1 MRLRWFMIL
10 SLVLLAIV
18 SVVFLLI
25 GPRSTSTVGED
36 GLEQTQQ
43 LAATSAANRNWLDQI
58 RDRLPSRFRANDG
71 VIQDSFAGSRQTG
84 SDRLNHGHD
93 HGDET
98 SHDHGHP
105 GTNTVDGQS
114 GDHESHIDISSLAAQ
129 NLGLEFTLVS
139 LTDYTRR
146 LHIPA
151 SVIEKPGQSGLSVT
165 SPVQGVI
172 MEIHRFPGQSLEE
185 GDLLFTIQVAD
196 QALEAAQLTLLEIL
210 TRITVAQREIERL
223 DPLTESGVVIGRRKL
238 EIEYQ
243 LKQLESEQSAKL
255 QELKLRGLSD
265 SQIERIIQYRE
276 LIDRVEIRLQ
286 IRNPMAS
293 ALSVPSAPF
302 APSTE
307 AASAPA
313 IEIQAGDVI
322 DAVEVA
328 NVAIVDNSDDPSAV
342 SLDSPS
348 VTTGPIYTVEALT
361 VFPGMTVAKG
371 EELCHI
377 ASHQELYIR
386 GEAFDS
392 DLAIV
397 RQAMQQG
404 TLIVA
409 ETGEESSRE
418 QIPNLRIKYMDNHA
432 DSVSRT
438 FPFYLALANRVVA
451 EQQDDQGRLFRSWQF
466 KPGQRA
472 HLYLPVETV
481 SGQIVLPRDAVI
493 RSGPEAFVFRI
504 EEDCL
509 RASSTTL
516 AEKMA
521 DLERLKIWE
530 FEPVSVRVLHQDQSI
545 VVLRSGDDLELDDM
559 VVTNQAYQIYL
570 AWKLQ
575 LSGGGGGHDHD
586 H

>member
-1 MRLRWFMIL
+1 MRLRWFMIF
-10 SLVLLAIV
+10 SLACLAIV
-18 SVVFLLI
+18 SAGILLM
-25 GPRSTSTVGED
+25 GPRSTSSTGGD
-36 GLEQTQQ
+36 DFGQSQQ
-43 LAATSAANRNWLDQI
+43 LATTSPADRNWLDQI

-71 VIQDSFAGSRQTG
+71 VIQDSFAGSLQKG

-93 HGDET
+93 HGDG
-98 SHDHGHP
+98 SNHDHDHTGSNK
-105 GTNTVDGQS
+105 TDGN
-114 GDHESHIDISSLAAQ
+114 GDDHENHIDISALAAQ

-139 LTDYTRR
+139 FSDYARR

-172 MEIHRFPGQSLEE
+172 SEIHRFPGQSLDE

-293 ALSVPSAPF
+293 IPTARAI
-302 APSTE
+302 E
-307 AASAPA
+307 AARSPA
-313 IEIQAGDVI
+313 IEMLADDTI
-322 DAVEVA
+322 DGSKSADEA
-328 NVAIVDNSDDPSAV
+328 DEGEAITV
-342 SLDSPS
+342 SLDSNLA
-348 VTTGPIYTVEALT
+348 TTGPIYTVEALN

-404 TLIVA
+404 TPITA

-418 QIPNLRIKYMDNHA
+418 RIPNLRIKYMDNHA
-432 DSVSRT
+432 DPVSRT
-438 FPFYLALANRVVA
+438 FPFYLALANQVVA

-472 HLYLPVETV
+472 HLYLPVETLT
-481 SGQIVLPRDAVI
+481 GQIVLPRDAVI
-493 RSGPEAFVFRI
+493 RSGPEAFVFRV

-509 RASSTTL
+509 RESSITL
-516 AEKMA
+516 TEKMA

-545 VVLRSGDDLELDDM
+545 VVIRTGDELELDDM